1 MKRNGQTNLLEA
13 LVSALHQFAGAA
25 KNLRTRKNPRSMRLC
40 ETLSLGDRRVLAL
53 VMVENE
59 KLLVGTAG
67 SSMTLL
73 ARFPAQGSRPCETAG
88 FSEAGGQDSFLDADE
103 AYEAE
108 AYKSW
113 R

>member
-1 MKRNGQTNLLEA
+1 MHK
-13 LVSALHQFAGAA
+13 
-25 KNLRTRKNPRSMRLC
+25 RKNNRSMRLC

-53 VMVENE
+53 VIVENE

-73 ARFPAQGSRPCETAG
+73 ARFPGRESKPQGVAGLDETL
-88 FSEAGGQDSFLDADE
+88 GQDSFMDADE
-103 AYEAE
+103 AYDAE